1 MATLTNVIETLKAE
15 GHLSR
20 NSGTNSIK
28 SVKELMVETTN
39 NLIDAFTDTIE
50 VFGQQLAMHGALAP
64 IQEEETDKI
73 PGEESGSKEEEDKR
87 EERKIFQRLID
98 TMEGVGKSMES
109 LSDSILDTVGKAGKA
124 AGIATLL
131 ALFIKPELAFKVIE
145 KAINV
150 FNDGL
155 TAIGDLMSGSTEGL
169 TNFIQNHPIVTGV
182 GTTLLVVKLV
192 GVVGS
197 LFASIAG
204 TLTTIGAT
212 IGGIVS
218 GFTTVAGV
226 LTGITG
232 LAIGPLIAAIAG
244 IGLLVYGLVNAF
256 SDAFKVWDETG
267 SALETL
273 KAFWGSLLENTLGV
287 LYDLAKG
294 AVKLLVS
301 AIGSILSGIFSLIK
315 NAIMFT
321 LQLIGES
328 IIAMFANIVGFFPNL
343 LKSLVSSIVGFLGF
357 DELEAAI
364 DDFDFVQFVK
374 DGIYGLGEV
383 FVNTLLSVFD
393 YISEIPSKILDYIK
407 SAASKIPIIGGL
419 FSDDEEETSATEKKL
434 TVTTKDGETK
444 QLTQEELVDAVSR
457 GEVSEQVAK
466 TAIQDSKKITVTT
479 KDGKTKQLTQS
490 ELVDAVSRG
499 EVSEQV
505 AKTAI
510 SSQQSETISDRTTE
524 RKVGGIVV
532 ERNGESIPL
541 TADER
546 QRVQAVSDLAV
557 KMGNKGYDVSQN
569 PSTETSMQNVSV
581 STTNVSETDTNTTDR
596 VFTSDPYTAKE
607 GEYLTQEQMTSLFSD
622 NENSNVVS
630 LSDVGR
636 PSIVRRSTEQQM
648 TGRKV
653 GGVPVEING
662 KTRADFSEEELKKIN
677 SVRSIARSMG
687 NPDPFPQAEGLVS
700 IGDVSEVPVVA
711 TDNAMSDRV
720 FSIDKST
727 STSSLSKENLSD
739 NNRVALKENTK
750 SSESFFSQIGKSVS
764 NMISTGL
771 QSIPIIGDLFKTE
784 STADTSIENNS
795 GLSSS
800 SNVISMK
807 DYKASVANGGSNV
820 NLSRNYA
827 ADAYTA
833 REGEYLTREQMTS
846 ILGGSNSESNR
857 MQISSVESPITSLYK
872 TTQAENTA
880 LSSQSSSTAEQTVAA
895 IAPMIAALGVGGGS
909 SNRTNNNISNTSVTN
924 NFSPDTLSREFIYRP
939 A

>member
-466 TAIQDSKKITVTT
+466 TAI
-479 KDGKTKQLTQS
+479 
-490 ELVDAVSRG
+490 
-499 EVSEQV
+499 
-505 AKTAI
+505 